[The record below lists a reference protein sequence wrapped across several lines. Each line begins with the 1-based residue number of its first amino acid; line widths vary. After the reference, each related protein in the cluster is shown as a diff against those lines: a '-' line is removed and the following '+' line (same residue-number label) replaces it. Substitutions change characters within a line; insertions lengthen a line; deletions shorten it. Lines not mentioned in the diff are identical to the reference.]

1 MTTEVKEEHRPVIAV
16 LDASVLFPMSLRD
29 ILLRAGQADIYR
41 MYWTNE
47 ILEEMRSN
55 LVAKRGISA
64 EKAQRNVTTIQT
76 NLARALVTEYEH
88 LIPAMTNHPKDR
100 HVLAAAVACGAQMIV
115 TSNLRDFPE
124 AALAPHKM
132 QALAPDT
139 FLCLLAR
146 QYPEQMLLILREQAG
161 DLRNPPKT
169 LEQLLDT
176 LAQHAPGFVAL
187 MRRELDT

>member
-1 MTTEVKEEHRPVIAV
+1 MSEAKQENPLLIAV

-29 ILLRAGQADIYR
+29 TLLRAGQADIYR
-41 MYWTNE
+41 MYWTEE
-47 ILEEMRSN
+47 ILEEMRRN
-55 LVAKRGISA
+55 LVAKRSITA
-64 EKAQRNVTTIQT
+64 EKAQNNVAVIKA
-76 NLARALVTEYEH
+76 NLPRALVTDYAH

-100 HVLAAAVACGAQMIV
+100 HVLAAAVACGAQIIV

-124 AALAPHKM
+124 AALAPHNIEA
-132 QALAPDT
+132 QAPDT

-146 QYPEQMLLILREQAG
+146 QQSEQMLVILKEQAG

-187 MRRELDT
+187 MRAELSQ